1 MRIVA
6 GLIVCAAAVAGAGWA
21 LPAQQRPTDDGAV
34 LYRTY
39 CASCHGTSGRGD
51 GPLGKYLRVPATD
64 LTHLAER
71 HGGRFQE
78 DAVARVIDGRARV
91 GPHGPS
97 DMPVWGD
104 AFSSALARGGE
115 ARLRERIAALVRYLG
130 SIQQQP
136 AP

>member
-1 MRIVA
+1 V
-6 GLIVCAAAVAGAGWA
+6 GVAAVGGAGWA
-21 LPAQQRPTDDGAV
+21 LPAQQGATEDGAV

-39 CASCHGTSGRGD
+39 CASCHGTAGRGD
-51 GPLGKYLRVPATD
+51 GPLAEYLRVPATD
-64 LTHLAER
+64 LTHLAQQ

-78 DAVARVIDGRARV
+78 DTVARVIDGRARV
-91 GPHGPS
+91 GAHGPS

-104 AFSSALARGGE
+104 AFSSALAKGGE

-130 SIQQQP
+130 SIQQRP